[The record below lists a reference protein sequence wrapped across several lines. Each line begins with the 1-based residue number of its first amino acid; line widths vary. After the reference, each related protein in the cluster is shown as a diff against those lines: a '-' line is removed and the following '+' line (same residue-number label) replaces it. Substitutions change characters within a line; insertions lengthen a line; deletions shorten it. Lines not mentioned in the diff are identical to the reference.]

1 MQKQVKV
8 SGKSKENMLLLKHLK
23 GDVQGKEL
31 VIEDSIVNERWRQ
44 VLKENTDIEN
54 DLFNY
59 QKNREISKVPFM
71 PVDRLITND
80 EVDDIL
86 DTLTKVLPTGK
97 FTSGSYLEQFE
108 KVLSTY
114 LHKRYVIATS
124 SGTDAIMIGLLALGL
139 NRGDEVI
146 MPANSFSATENAV
159 LALGGVPIYVD
170 INPQTFC
177 IDPNK
182 IEEAITPYT
191 KFILPVHLYGKHSE
205 MKQIRQIANRFKLKV
220 IEDACQGIGLT
231 DLGKH
236 ADITTLSFNPYK
248 NFGVCG

>member
-97 FTSGSYLEQFE
+97 FTSGSY
-108 KVLSTY
+108 
-114 LHKRYVIATS
+114 
-124 SGTDAIMIGLLALGL
+124 
-139 NRGDEVI
+139 
-146 MPANSFSATENAV
+146 
-159 LALGGVPIYVD
+159 
-170 INPQTFC
+170 
-177 IDPNK
+177 
-182 IEEAITPYT
+182 
-191 KFILPVHLYGKHSE
+191 
-205 MKQIRQIANRFKLKV
+205 
-220 IEDACQGIGLT
+220 
-231 DLGKH
+231 
-236 ADITTLSFNPYK
+236 
-248 NFGVCG
+248 